1 MFNRGLSSAGRR
13 LNAVKRSVIF
23 RLKEVPRHGIS
34 QVPNRRIEDHSMPIK
49 EHHLENL
56 QEAETYLWVKEGLER
71 LDKLL
76 QSIDA
81 DDDLLDLIDYLK
93 DENEQWC
100 DPEMLEQAE
109 ISPKSVSS

>member
-1 MFNRGLSSAGRR
+1 
-13 LNAVKRSVIF
+13 
-23 RLKEVPRHGIS
+23 
-34 QVPNRRIEDHSMPIK
+34 MPIK

-81 DDDLLDLIDYLK
+81 DDDLLDLVDYLK
-93 DENEQWC
+93 DDNEQWC

-109 ISPKSVSS
+109 QSPKSLSS

>member
-1 MFNRGLSSAGRR
+1 
-13 LNAVKRSVIF
+13 
-23 RLKEVPRHGIS
+23 
-34 QVPNRRIEDHSMPIK
+34 MPIK

-93 DENEQWC
+93 DDNEQWC

-109 ISPKSVSS
+109 QSPKSVSS

>member
-1 MFNRGLSSAGRR
+1 
-13 LNAVKRSVIF
+13 
-23 RLKEVPRHGIS
+23 
-34 QVPNRRIEDHSMPIK
+34 MPIK

-93 DENEQWC
+93 DDNEQWC

>member
-1 MFNRGLSSAGRR
+1 
-13 LNAVKRSVIF
+13 
-23 RLKEVPRHGIS
+23 
-34 QVPNRRIEDHSMPIK
+34 MPIK
-49 EHHLENL
+49 EHRLENL

-93 DENEQWC
+93 DDNEQWC

-109 ISPKSVSS
+109 QSPKSVSS

>member
-1 MFNRGLSSAGRR
+1 
-13 LNAVKRSVIF
+13 
-23 RLKEVPRHGIS
+23 
-34 QVPNRRIEDHSMPIK
+34 MPIK

-81 DDDLLDLIDYLK
+81 DDDLLDLDG
-93 DENEQWC
+93 
-100 DPEMLEQAE
+100 
-109 ISPKSVSS
+109 SPLLDHNSIVSSHTLSRCGVGRRR

>member
-1 MFNRGLSSAGRR
+1 ML
-13 LNAVKRSVIF
+13 
-23 RLKEVPRHGIS
+23 
-34 QVPNRRIEDHSMPIK
+34 IK
-49 EHHLENL
+49 KHNLENL

-93 DENEQWC
+93 EDNDFWC
-100 DPEMLEQAE
+100 DPDMVEQAAQ
-109 ISPKSVSS
+109 SPKALSS

>member
-1 MFNRGLSSAGRR
+1 
-13 LNAVKRSVIF
+13 
-23 RLKEVPRHGIS
+23 
-34 QVPNRRIEDHSMPIK
+34 MPIK

-93 DENEQWC
+93 DDNWPCVLLHTSRPGTGYLAQHH
-100 DPEMLEQAE
+100 
-109 ISPKSVSS
+109 

>member
-1 MFNRGLSSAGRR
+1 
-13 LNAVKRSVIF
+13 
-23 RLKEVPRHGIS
+23 
-34 QVPNRRIEDHSMPIK
+34 MPIK

-93 DENEQWC
+93 DDNEQWC

-109 ISPKSVSS
+109 QSPKSLSS

>member
-1 MFNRGLSSAGRR
+1 
-13 LNAVKRSVIF
+13 
-23 RLKEVPRHGIS
+23 
-34 QVPNRRIEDHSMPIK
+34 MPIK

-109 ISPKSVSS
+109 QSPKSLSS

>member
-1 MFNRGLSSAGRR
+1 
-13 LNAVKRSVIF
+13 
-23 RLKEVPRHGIS
+23 
-34 QVPNRRIEDHSMPIK
+34 MPIK

-76 QSIDA
+76 QSINA

-93 DENEQWC
+93 DDNEQWC

-109 ISPKSVSS
+109 QSPKSLSS

>member
-1 MFNRGLSSAGRR
+1 
-13 LNAVKRSVIF
+13 
-23 RLKEVPRHGIS
+23 
-34 QVPNRRIEDHSMPIK
+34 MPIK

-100 DPEMLEQAE
+100 DPDMLEQAE
-109 ISPKSVSS
+109 ISSKSVSS

>member
-1 MFNRGLSSAGRR
+1 MT
-13 LNAVKRSVIF
+13 
-23 RLKEVPRHGIS
+23 
-34 QVPNRRIEDHSMPIK
+34 IK

-56 QEAETYLWVKEGLER
+56 QEAETYLWVKEGLDR

-93 DENEQWC
+93 EDNEFWC
-100 DPEMLEQAE
+100 VTDMLEEAQN
-109 ISPKSVSS
+109 SPKSLSS

>member
-1 MFNRGLSSAGRR
+1 
-13 LNAVKRSVIF
+13 
-23 RLKEVPRHGIS
+23 
-34 QVPNRRIEDHSMPIK
+34 MPIK

-56 QEAETYLWVKEGLER
+56 QEAETYLWVREGLER

-93 DENEQWC
+93 DDNEQWC

-109 ISPKSVSS
+109 QSPKSVSS